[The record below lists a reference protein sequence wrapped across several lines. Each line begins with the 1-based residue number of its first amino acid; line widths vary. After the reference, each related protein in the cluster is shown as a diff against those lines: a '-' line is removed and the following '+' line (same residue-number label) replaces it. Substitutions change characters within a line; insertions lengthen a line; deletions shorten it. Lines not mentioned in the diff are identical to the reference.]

1 MAGTKT
7 GGVKAAIKN
16 RELHGD
22 DFYARIG
29 AIGGKIGRTGGFAS
43 EKVGTDGMTGRE
55 RAVVAGG
62 IGGSKSR
69 RVTNVK

>member
-1 MAGTKT
+1 MAGNKE
-7 GGVKAAIKN
+7 GGAKAAIKN
-16 RELHGD
+16 KELHGD

-43 EKVGTDGMTGRE
+43 NFRGADGLTGRE
-55 RAVVAGG
+55 RAVVAGAV
-62 IGGSKSR
+62 GGRKSR